1 MNKWIVIFMLVA
13 GVPAT
18 AWTQEGFKI
27 TAQTQGMPDGKM
39 YLITERADTLATAD
53 MVNGAFEM
61 SGKTNARQVAYIM
74 TADRRGMIPLMLEN
88 AAFQVTANAQMVY
101 VEGGPMQSLYNEFQA
116 INTSLLTERKRL
128 EKEMQTAMQ
137 EGNQMKAQ
145 VLDRQYGQ
153 FVKKA
158 QEAEMNLLKANN
170 NTFVAAYV
178 ITQTMQQV
186 EPAFLN

>member
-116 INTSLLTERKRL
+116 INTSLLTRR
-128 EKEMQTAMQ
+128 
-137 EGNQMKAQ
+137 
-145 VLDRQYGQ
+145 
-153 FVKKA
+153 
-158 QEAEMNLLKANN
+158 
-170 NTFVAAYV
+170 
-178 ITQTMQQV
+178 
-186 EPAFLN
+186 